1 MLSLAT
7 RRLAAAGCVAAEEEA
22 EELAA
27 AALEDAELLGAL
39 VDRRTTGEP
48 IAWITGT
55 SVFCGRSV
63 TVTPGVYVPRWQ
75 SERLAERAAALLPPE
90 GRAIDLGT
98 GSGAIV
104 CVLLDRHPASS
115 VLGTESDPVAAQC
128 ARHNGVTVVEGDLF
142 EGVPASWRESVD
154 VVVAVL
160 PYVPTGEIGYLPRDV
175 RAFEPTSA
183 LDGGEDGLGVVRQA
197 VGEARGWLRDGGHV
211 LFEVGGDQPE
221 ALAAILLQEGFERI
235 RVLSDVEGDPRGV
248 EALVRTRKPG

>member
-27 AALEDAELLGAL
+27 AALEDVELLGAL

-98 GSGAIV
+98 GSGAIA
-104 CVLLDRHPASS
+104 CVLLDRHPAAS

-128 ARHNGVTVVEGDLF
+128 AATQRRHRGRRGPLRGRAGVL
-142 EGVPASWRESVD
+142 EGVGRRGRRGPSLRSD
-154 VVVAVL
+154 RRDR
-160 PYVPTGEIGYLPRDV
+160 VPSP
-175 RAFEPTSA
+175 
-183 LDGGEDGLGVVRQA
+183 
-197 VGEARGWLRDGGHV
+197 
-211 LFEVGGDQPE
+211 
-221 ALAAILLQEGFERI
+221 
-235 RVLSDVEGDPRGV
+235 
-248 EALVRTRKPG
+248 